1 MKLARSAALAA
12 VALGLLAAAPYP
24 KTGQAMVASDHE
36 LASWAGAEVLRRGGN
51 AADAAVAAVLAAGVV
66 QPAGSG
72 LGGGGFA
79 VIVDGKER
87 TVLDFRE
94 VAPAAAYADMY
105 LDDSGE
111 VVPLASR
118 VGGLAVG
125 VPGEARGLAQLAR
138 DHGSLSLSDIA
149 RPAITLAKGGF
160 PAGAHLVA
168 ALDDKAHMAP
178 LLFDGGPTDVH
189 VGLHL
194 RRRNLGRTLEAWA
207 RTEGEALHTGSVARN
222 MVGAVQSAGG
232 ILTESDLADYQPT
245 VREPLVGTY
254 RGYTIVTMP
263 PPSSGGAALLQM
275 LAVLEAHDL
284 EALGHNSSAHI
295 HLLAEAMKHAYADRA
310 EFMGD
315 PAFVEVPIDRML
327 DDARIAE
334 IQASIWPT
342 RTFGRDHYGTLAGIP
357 DDAGTQHIS
366 TMDAGGA
373 AVALTTTIN
382 TSFGSQVL
390 DERSGI
396 LFNNEMDDFVT
407 KAGVPNAYGL
417 VGKESNAVAPGK
429 KPLSSMTPTVV
440 LDAEG
445 RVVMAVG
452 GSGGPFII
460 SSTMQ
465 VLSNVLDFGMDAA
478 DAVGAPRVHH
488 QWVPE
493 TLFLDEGIPKDTH
506 LMLEARGHEIS
517 ERAFYSSVQVIV
529 RREHSLEGA
538 SDPRKGG
545 WPDAVG
551 IGGATGA
558 RAP

>member
-1 MKLARSAALAA
+1 MKPRSVALSLL
-12 VALGLLAAAPYP
+12 ALGLLAAAPYP
-24 KTGQAMVASDHE
+24 ETGQGMVAADHE

-79 VIVDGKER
+79 VVVNGEER

-94 VAPAAAYADMY
+94 VAPAAASADMF
-105 LDDSGE
+105 LDEAGE
-111 VVPLASR
+111 VVPNSSR

-125 VPGEARGLAQLAR
+125 VPGEARGLAQLQR
-138 DHGSLSLSDIA
+138 DHGSLSFNDVA
-149 RPAITLAKGGF
+149 RPAVSLAKGGF

-168 ALDDKAHMAP
+168 ALDDKPHLAP
-178 LLFDGGPTDVH
+178 LLFDSAPTDVH
-189 VGLHL
+189 VDLVL
-194 RRRNLGRTLEAWA
+194 RRRALARTIEAWA
-207 RTEGEALHTGSVARN
+207 RTKGDALYTGAIAKG
-222 MVGAVQSAGG
+222 MVDAVRSSGG
-232 ILTESDLADYQPT
+232 VLTTEDLAAYEPT

-254 RGYTIVTMP
+254 RGHTVVTMP

-275 LAVLEAHDL
+275 LSVLEGHDL
-284 EALGHNSSAHI
+284 EGLGHNSSAHI

-315 PAFVEVPIDRML
+315 PAFVDVPIDEML
-327 DDARIAE
+327 HADRIAE
-334 IQASIWPT
+334 IQSSIWPT

-366 TMDAGGA
+366 TMDASGM

-382 TSFGSQVL
+382 TSFGSQVV
-390 DERSGI
+390 DPRSG
-396 LFNNEMDDFVT
+396 LLMNNQMDDFVA
-407 KAGVPNAYGL
+407 KPGVPNAYGL
-417 VGKESNAVAPGK
+417 VGKESNAVEPGK

-440 LDAEG
+440 LDEDG
-445 RVVMAVG
+445 EVVLVVG

-465 VLSNVLDFGMDAA
+465 VISNVLDFEMDAA
-478 DAVGAPRVHH
+478 DAVAVPRIHH

-493 TLFLDEGIPKDTH
+493 LLFVDEGLPADVV
-506 LMLEARGHEIS
+506 LMLEARGHEVKQ
-517 ERAFYSSVQVIV
+517 RNFYSCVQLIIGRPDGV
-529 RREHSLEGA
+529 EGA

-545 WPDAVG
+545 WPESVG
-551 IGGATGA
+551 VGGATGA